1 MAETASSV
9 NLLPFRNVLAPPW
22 MAVTPLV
29 ADVTDI
35 EWDLN
40 IGPFVI
46 PAASTVLG
54 TSTNGQQL
62 QLDGDYD
69 YIVREF
75 QFVDPQPAEADINPQ
90 DWRVRIRDADG
101 RMFTSDFTY
110 AVDLNGPLPLPWPL
124 RRGGVV
130 TFDFMNVNASNF
142 LNQAMVVLKGTK
154 RAPCPGQAATKS
166 DYIPLRY
173 RAGPAAIAA
182 FKGGGELEDFEY
194 FFSFT
199 SAGATNLYKQ
209 PLQTDNDADFLW
221 RGITGPWNLPG
232 ASQVGNV
239 ALCFYDPNGTR
250 LGQYPFQPAWQN
262 VPVAGTLR
270 ECVLS
275 NGGGGPNPLWPEV
288 YIPRG
293 GTPLVDISLGA
304 AETVSFS
311 LRGQKLYRKQVC

>member
-1 MAETASSV
+1 MGSIASLV
-9 NLLPFRNVLAPPW
+9 KFPFRNVLAPPLYG
-22 MAVTPLV
+22 VTPLV

-40 IGPFVI
+40 IGPLTI

-62 QLDGDYD
+62 ALDGDYD
-69 YIVREF
+69 YLVREF
-75 QFVDPQPAEADINPQ
+75 QFVNPNGDINPQ

-101 RMFTSDFTY
+101 RMFTSDFVY
-110 AVDLNGPLPLPWPL
+110 CLDLNGMLPLFWPL
-124 RRGGVV
+124 RRGGVL
-130 TFDFMNVNASNF
+130 TFDFQNENASNEIELAF
-142 LNQAMVVLKGTK
+142 VVVKGLK

-173 RAGPAAIAA
+173 RLGQAAKEALA
-182 FKGGGELEDFEY
+182 GGGLEIEDFEY
-194 FFSFT
+194 PFSFT
-199 SAGATNLYKQ
+199 STGAGNIFKQ

-262 VPVAGTLR
+262 TPVAGTLR

-275 NGGGGPNPLWPEV
+275 NGGGGPNPLWPEI

-293 GTPLVDISLGA
+293 GTPQVDISFAEA
-304 AETVSFS
+304 ATVSFS
-311 LRGQKLYRKQVC
+311 LRGQKIYRRQVC

>member
-1 MAETASSV
+1 MGATASLV
-9 NLLPFRNVLAPPW
+9 NFPFRNALAPPYFG
-22 MAVTPLV
+22 VTPLV
-29 ADVTDI
+29 AGVTDI

-40 IGPFVI
+40 IGPLVI

-69 YIVREF
+69 YIIREF
-75 QFVDPQPAEADINPQ
+75 QFVDPQPSVADVNPQ

-101 RMFTSDFTY
+101 RMLTSDFVY
-110 AVDLNGPLPLPWPL
+110 ALDLNGPLAIPWPQ
-124 RRGGVV
+124 RRGGVI
-130 TFDFMNVNASNF
+130 TFDFMNQNATNE
-142 LNQAMVVLKGTK
+142 LNQIQVVLRGIK
-154 RAPCPGQAATKS
+154 RAPCPGQQATKS

-173 RAGPAAIAA
+173 RLGPAAKDALKGAA
-182 FKGGGELEDFEY
+182 FELEDFEY
-194 FFSFT
+194 FFTFSST
-199 SAGATNLYKQ
+199 GATNLYKL

-221 RGITGPWNLPG
+221 RGLAGPWNLPG

-250 LGQYPFQPAWQN
+250 LGQFPFQPAWQN
-262 VPVAGTLR
+262 TPVAGTLR

-275 NGGGGPNPLWPEV
+275 NGGGGPSPVWPEI

-293 GTPLVDISLGA
+293 GAPQVDISFA
-304 AETVSFS
+304 EAETVSFS
-311 LRGQKLYRKQVC
+311 LRGQKIYRRQVC